1 MVHASTVGKGRSR
14 LLSIQARAEPGRI
27 SFEQKFPW
35 IFYHQQLIHGQAQS
49 AARSRPIR
57 QAVDPALIRSR
68 VQKVAGNHAGS
79 VVAEGLGKRYGELW
93 ALRDV
98 DLYVPPGT
106 VLGLLGHNGAG
117 KTTTL
122 RILTTLAVPTTGRA
136 SVAGFDVVSEAARVR
151 ENIGLTAQQ
160 ATVDGLMTARANLE
174 MIARLYHMPRAVA
187 RKRASELLERLGI
200 ADAADRLAKTFSG
213 GMRRRLDLA
222 ASIVASPPVLFLDE
236 PTTGLD
242 PQSRN
247 DLWTLLR
254 ELVADGATLVLTTQ
268 YLEEADQVADD
279 IILLDHGKVTA
290 HGTPA
295 ELKALIGGARIVI
308 TLSDA
313 ANLPRAE
320 LAMQPFTEGTAT
332 LDAEA
337 VQISAPLRASV
348 RLIEIVR
355 ALDGAGIDAVDVH
368 RREPTL
374 DDVFLTLTGPAPVVE
389 PA

>member
-1 MVHASTVGKGRSR
+1 MQNG
-14 LLSIQARAEPGRI
+14 
-27 SFEQKFPW
+27 
-35 IFYHQQLIHGQAQS
+35 
-49 AARSRPIR
+49 
-57 QAVDPALIRSR
+57 
-68 VQKVAGNHAGS
+68 AGS
-79 VVAEGLGKRYGELW
+79 VIAQGLGKKYGELW

-98 DLYVPPGT
+98 DLHVPSGT

-122 RILTTLAVPTTGRA
+122 RILTTLATPTTGRA
-136 SVAGFDVVSEAARVR
+136 SVAGFDVVTEAARVR
-151 ENIGLTAQQ
+151 ERIGLTAQQ
-160 ATVDGLMTARANLE
+160 ATVDGLMTARANLQ
-174 MIARLYHMPRAVA
+174 MIARLYHMPRAEAKA
-187 RKRASELLERLGI
+187 RADELLERLGI
-200 ADAADRLAKTFSG
+200 ADAADRLVKTFSG

-254 ELVADGATLVLTTQ
+254 ELVKDGATVVLTTQ
-268 YLEEADQVADD
+268 YLEEADQMADD
-279 IILLDHGKVTA
+279 IVLLDRGRVTA

-308 TLSDA
+308 TLADA
-313 ANLPRAE
+313 TDLARAE
-320 LAMQPFTEGTAT
+320 SAMQPFTEGAASTAADT
-332 LDAEA
+332 A
-337 VQISAPLRASV
+337 QISAPLRGNV

-355 ALDGAGIDAVDVH
+355 ALDGAGIDALDVH

-374 DDVFLTLTGPAPVVE
+374 DDVFLTLTGAPGATE
-389 PA
+389 SGE

>member
-1 MVHASTVGKGRSR
+1 MGYVPNV
-14 LLSIQARAEPGRI
+14 
-27 SFEQKFPW
+27 
-35 IFYHQQLIHGQAQS
+35 
-49 AARSRPIR
+49 
-57 QAVDPALIRSR
+57 
-68 VQKVAGNHAGS
+68 AGS
-79 VVAEGLGKRYGELW
+79 VIAEGLGKRYGELW

-98 DLYVPPGT
+98 DLNVPRGS

-122 RILTTLAVPTTGRA
+122 RILTTLTIPTTGRA

-160 ATVDGLMTARANLE
+160 ATVDGLLTARANLE

-187 RKRASELLERLGI
+187 KARASELLERLGI
-200 ADAADRLAKTFSG
+200 ADAADRLVKTFSG

-222 ASIVASPPVLFLDE
+222 ASIMASPPVLFLDE

-268 YLEEADQVADD
+268 YLEEADLVADD
-279 IILLDHGKVTA
+279 IVLLDRGRVTA

-308 TLSDA
+308 TLADA
-313 ANLPRAE
+313 ADLARAE
-320 LAMQPFTEGTAT
+320 SAT
-332 LDAEA
+332 LPYTDGAAAIDTEA
-337 VQISAPLRASV
+337 VQLSAPLRGDV

-374 DDVFLTLTGPAPVVE
+374 DDVFLTLTGAPPAADPG
-389 PA
+389 A

>member
-1 MVHASTVGKGRSR
+1 MGYVPNV
-14 LLSIQARAEPGRI
+14 
-27 SFEQKFPW
+27 
-35 IFYHQQLIHGQAQS
+35 
-49 AARSRPIR
+49 
-57 QAVDPALIRSR
+57 
-68 VQKVAGNHAGS
+68 AGS

-98 DLYVPPGT
+98 DLNVPRGS

-122 RILTTLAVPTTGRA
+122 RILTTLTIPTTGRA

-160 ATVDGLMTARANLE
+160 ATVDGLLTARANLE

-187 RKRASELLERLGI
+187 KARASELLERLGI
-200 ADAADRLAKTFSG
+200 ADAADRLVKTFSG

-222 ASIVASPPVLFLDE
+222 ASIMASPPVLFLDE

-268 YLEEADQVADD
+268 YLEEADLVADD
-279 IILLDHGKVTA
+279 IVLLDRGRVTA

-308 TLSDA
+308 TLADA
-313 ANLPRAE
+313 ADLVRAE
-320 LAMQPFTEGTAT
+320 SAT
-332 LDAEA
+332 LPYTDGAAAIDTGA
-337 VQISAPLRASV
+337 VQLSAPLRGDV

-374 DDVFLTLTGPAPVVE
+374 DDVFLTLTGAPPAADPG
-389 PA
+389 A

>member
-1 MVHASTVGKGRSR
+1 
-14 LLSIQARAEPGRI
+14 
-27 SFEQKFPW
+27 
-35 IFYHQQLIHGQAQS
+35 
-49 AARSRPIR
+49 
-57 QAVDPALIRSR
+57 
-68 VQKVAGNHAGS
+68 VQKAAGNHAGS

-98 DLYVPPGT
+98 DLHVPPGT

-136 SVAGFDVVSEAARVR
+136 SVAGFDVVNEAARVR

-187 RKRASELLERLGI
+187 KKRASELLERLGI
-200 ADAADRLAKTFSG
+200 ADAADRLVKTFSG

-279 IILLDHGKVTA
+279 IVLLDHGRVTA

-308 TLSDA
+308 TLAEA

-320 LAMQPFTEGTAT
+320 SAMQPFTEGTAT
-332 LDAEA
+332 TDAEA
-337 VQISAPLRASV
+337 VQISAPLRAGV

-355 ALDGAGIDAVDVH
+355 ALDSAGIDAVDVH

-374 DDVFLTLTGPAPVVE
+374 DDVFLTLTGPVSTTE
-389 PA
+389 PES